1 RFSIELSETML
12 GHSKLSELLQDERFA
27 DVCSVKLEGH
37 GYIVVQKTMHGN
49 PGTHSQ
55 LRHSPAVPA
64 AMVSHT
70 MPATIPSKEKVDHNK
85 FHWDRFSPNE
95 PAKVILDSRDG
106 AVADIGMTCRRRP
119 MPLSEKVLFG
129 GDYGTTEDF
138 GYFTKGAPMTSAV
151 QASSPHSF
159 YDSCYERS
167 LTESTASFRSAM
179 PSPVPSFGSELQ
191 NSPLGCEDVSDKGLP
206 HCRHVLP
213 PPPAIPPP
221 PPPTPSVAADSYML
235 PPGLA
240 Q

>member
-1 RFSIELSETML
+1 MTLPGGRYACAQVLVARRLPFLRNRTLGQICHIVQLAISQKKVLGYLNGSVVPYGKSQSMVKELCASTQMPCSGPGRDASGLQLADWTTAKQCLQEILSTAAATAQGPGMVPLSNVKRLFRSRFSIELSETML

-106 AVADIGMTCRRRP
+106 AVADIGMTW
-119 MPLSEKVLFG
+119 
-129 GDYGTTEDF
+129 
-138 GYFTKGAPMTSAV
+138 
-151 QASSPHSF
+151 
-159 YDSCYERS
+159 
-167 LTESTASFRSAM
+167 
-179 PSPVPSFGSELQ
+179 
-191 NSPLGCEDVSDKGLP
+191 
-206 HCRHVLP
+206 P
-213 PPPAIPPP
+213 P
-221 PPPTPSVAADSYML
+221 
-235 PPGLA
+235 
-240 Q
+240 